1 MENINSN
8 ESNKKI
14 QEINVS
20 LKNPELNGEINKQ
33 TMNASFTYE
42 TREVMV
48 GGKKIYQI
56 SFSPTNFIEELGMK
70 KMTIPHKVHDLGT
83 NYVVLKITRKGEGFE
98 DNVVVQWR
106 MLLNGDFVVYSHEAF
121 SGTLIIEER

>member
-1 MENINSN
+1 MRKCVVMITS
-8 ESNKKI
+8 KRLTGTI
-14 QEINVS
+14 QPQK
-20 LKNPELNGEINKQ
+20 L
-33 TMNASFTYE
+33 NASFTYE

-83 NYVVLKITRKGEGFE
+83 SYVVLKITRKGEGFE